1 MINRSIMKRQMFK
14 AGGAAFPDLSGD
26 GKVTQK
32 DILMGRGVQFR
43 QDGGPAMPMK
53 REELYG
59 LTPQQQSQQS
69 RLRDS
74 IIDRNMI
81 PEGIRNIGRMLGL
94 DIESPEGY
102 RRAKEIEDRL
112 RYEREL
118 MQSDPGMRAQK
129 RMQEGGM
136 VEPMMDPAM
145 MQAPMDPAMMDPA
158 MMQAPMD
165 PAMMQAPMD
174 PAQNEMMGGI
184 APLLEQVAQ
193 VTDDLDTA
201 RNYEELIN
209 MLRGDQMP
217 IGARYEELAS
227 LVGPDDAVQ
236 TPESVLALTQP
247 TIMMTMGAGIGG
259 LAQEAMDVPVEG
271 DMAGGIMQMAAPPPQ
286 LPPPPMDPMMDPGME
301 AGGTPPVNFNQGGLV
316 RRGDNQPVQKF
327 TKGGAPELGGVTEFL
342 PNSPA
347 MIDPLMDPFG
357 FRRQELQKEQ
367 FRQQEGRNIGQV
379 EGINVGYQL
388 GQRDGVLAEQQASL
402 DAAPDLSSEFQNR
415 RDLYQEILGS
425 DEESRTTNRG
435 QFLLDLAKAGLS
447 FAGQRGDLTVSEN
460 ILKAAQ
466 DSQILENIQARSA
479 AEKAR
484 KEKLDVAALTAAEER
499 VEAELA
505 SQAEMRRLLAK
516 QKFDEEQKELDR
528 KTQLEEAE
536 IQATGKRQDFKNYEV
551 TGEGVT
557 INGKPVDIGESVTL
571 SADQANDILKFNAG
585 ALQVRTPAD
594 PTASLDT
601 YLDQYGNFVNVVKKG
616 DKFFLDGKEVD
627 YKYMS
632 GLSKISAEKV
642 PETRAQMEQQKQA
655 ERAYLKSFFELY
667 PTLELDQVYT
677 DKLNTLA
684 FDNEGTVP
692 SKLNPG
698 EDIMLDS
705 WLIEG
710 DTIEEFKKYAEQKA
724 GQAYDLELAIQQG
737 TGLSNAIQ
745 ANVGE
750 FLQSLGFDADWADD
764 KIQARHVLSM
774 VTLLLRAG
782 FAKNPRLAI
791 AEWERIGT
799 ITPEI
804 DKYLTSPKAFLNQ
817 LNTLNGELKL
827 LRNDIL
833 GQIVEETRGQ
843 NDAARLRQLN
853 AAAYTL
859 VQPIRLLS
867 SLDRNQGLQKNTSPT
882 LQRMRDAYT
891 EGGNS

>member
-1 MINRSIMKRQMFK
+1 MKRQMFK

-32 DILMGRGVQFR
+32 DILMGRGVQFMER
-43 QDGGPAMPMK
+43 GTEVMDNSEFARRMKERLSQGFARGTEAMDNQEFARRMKERLFQDYMR
-53 REELYG
+53 RENEEFEKEYG
-59 LTPQQQSQQS
+59 L
-69 RLRDS
+69 
-74 IIDRNMI
+74 
-81 PEGIRNIGRMLGL
+81 
-94 DIESPEGY
+94 
-102 RRAKEIEDRL
+102 DRL
-112 RYEREL
+112 PTMEQRERSEL
-118 MQSDPGMRAQK
+118 IREQQMTPEQKNYIRREQMRQLQNYPE

-136 VEPMMDPAM
+136 VEPM
-145 MQAPMDPAMMDPA
+145 
-158 MMQAPMD
+158 MD

-327 TKGGAPELGGVTEFL
+327 NLGGVPEFL

-347 MIDPLMDPFG
+347 MIDPSMDPFG
-357 FRRQELQKEQ
+357 LKRQELQETQ
-367 FRQQEGRNIGQV
+367 FRQAEGRNVGQV
-379 EGINVGYQL
+379 EGFGVGRQL
-388 GQRDGVLAEQQASL
+388 GQREGVLAGQQAAL
-402 DAAPDLSSEFQNR
+402 DAAPDLKTEFEDR
-415 RDLYQEILGS
+415 RDLYREILGS
-425 DEESRTTNRG
+425 DEQTRTANRG
-435 QFLLDLAKAGLS
+435 QFFLDLAKAGLS
-447 FAGQRGDLTVSEN
+447 FAGARGDLTIGEK
-460 ILKAAQ
+460 IAKAAE
-466 DSQILENIQARSA
+466 DSKIVENIQARSA

-484 KEKLDVAALTAAEER
+484 KEKLDVAALTGAEQR
-499 VEAELA
+499 VEAQLQ

-557 INGKPVDIGESVTL
+557 INGKTVDIGESVTL
-571 SADQANDILKFNAG
+571 SADQANDILKLNPG
-585 ALQVRTPAD
+585 ALQVRSVAD
-594 PTASLDT
+594 ATASLDT
-601 YLDQYGNFVNVVKKG
+601 YLDQYGNFENVVRKG

-642 PETRAQMEQQKQA
+642 PETRAQMEQQKRA

-677 DKLNTLA
+677 EKLNTLA

-710 DTIEEFKKYAEQKA
+710 DTIEEFQKYAEQKA

-833 GQIVEETRGQ
+833 GQILEETRGQ
-843 NDAARLRQLN
+843 NDPARLRQLN